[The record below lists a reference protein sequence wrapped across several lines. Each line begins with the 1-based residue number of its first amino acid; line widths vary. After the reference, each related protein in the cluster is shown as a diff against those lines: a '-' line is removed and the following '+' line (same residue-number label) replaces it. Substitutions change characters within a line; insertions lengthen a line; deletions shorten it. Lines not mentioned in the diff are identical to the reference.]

1 MPSIT
6 WLGLLASVTL
16 ISLLLGILMS
26 MVRAKYIH
34 VEVRQG
40 ESYTYEVEEYGCVSL
55 LATIL
60 GVLFFTIAATSFV
73 VLLFKLVVIVLIPSL
88 DTIISTV
95 GITYAIILVLSLVF
109 FVTLA
114 ILSFFKDLFN
124 PPR

>member
-1 MPSIT
+1 M
-6 WLGLLASVTL
+6 
-16 ISLLLGILMS
+16 
-26 MVRAKYIH
+26 
-34 VEVRQG
+34 
-40 ESYTYEVEEYGCVSL
+40 EEYGCVSL

-95 GITYAIILVLSLVF
+95 AITYVIILVLSLVF